1 MALPLVIVIASWI
14 LILSMVLGLCLSAR
28 QGDRQQLS
36 VAPADLAS
44 DQIEPPMISTPITV
58 EPARGEVLRF
68 GGEPG
73 MDSTSSGRRLYPCD
87 PAYSSASAT
96 R

>member
-44 DQIEPPMISTPITV
+44 DEIEPPMISASITV
-58 EPARGEVLRF
+58 R
-68 GGEPG
+68 PG
-73 MDSTSSGRRLYPCD
+73 MDSAPSGRRLYPCD
-87 PAYSSASAT
+87 PAYSSASAA